1 MLTYA
6 DACRACQGGLF
17 TSLLDKNPMSTNFKV
32 SPGLTEVEIIDF
44 DVDRFVNIGAVLF
57 FHFSCA

>member
-6 DACRACQGGLF
+6 DDCRACQGGLF

-32 SPGLTEVEIIDF
+32 SPGLTRVEIVDF
-44 DVDRFVNIGAVLF
+44 DVDRFVNIGVLQF
-57 FHFSCA
+57 